1 MTIPRSDMRGAV
13 QLDHVSF
20 AYAGQSLRT
29 IDDVTLTIPAG
40 SHVAIVGPTGS
51 GKTTLGYLLARLY
64 DVDAGAIRFDGVDL
78 RDLGFATLSQ
88 MLGVV
93 SQEPYLLNA
102 SVAENLRF
110 VCPKATGADMIAA
123 AKVAQ
128 IHDHIAALP
137 EGYDTLV
144 GEGGFRF
151 SGGEKQR
158 LALARTILRDPPILL
173 LDEATSALDT
183 RTERAMPQA
192 LEPCIDLVGQFV
204 GLGIF
209 GFEVVELVAQRLTPG
224 ALVFGQIDRR
234 PGDRPKALGVAIG
247 EVGRDLDPLPAFA
260 GDGLRFGLQ
269 LVGDELL
276 QQRDILDPAPVVVLE
291 QIAQDD
297 AAGLLIDLDGDEAD
311 AAIRGADGVLRQHPA
326 DLIGLL
332 RPAMLDRLPDLLLAR
347 VVGGDG
353 EGHEL
358 IEGHLVLG
366 IGIEQSLRD
375 GDELEPLLDDG
386 GRDEEARGDL
396 LLGET
401 LIAQRPESP
410 ELVEGVKRRA
420 MGILGE
426 RVFFSRDFGP
436 GFADH
441 AGHRRGLVEALGLH
455 EKFERPVAA
464 TASGDLEHAG
474 LRAIGIENRSNVE
487 ALQETAAGDVL
498 GQLFDRDAGLRGG
511 RTPGLDPWHPTGF

>member
-1 MTIPRSDMRGAV
+1 MRGAV

-20 AYAGQSLRT
+20 AHAGQSLRA

-93 SQEPYLLNA
+93 SQEPDLLNA

-183 RTERAMPQA
+183 RTERAMSQA
-192 LEPCIDLVGQFV
+192 LDALAKGRTTIT
-204 GLGIF
+204 I
-209 GFEVVELVAQRLTPG
+209 AHRLSTMAATRSGVMSSLSFTRASDPLSRRAARG
-224 ALVFGQIDRR
+224 RGRAR
-234 PGDRPKALGVAIG
+234 PG
-247 EVGRDLDPLPAFA
+247 
-260 GDGLRFGLQ
+260 
-269 LVGDELL
+269 
-276 QQRDILDPAPVVVLE
+276 
-291 QIAQDD
+291 
-297 AAGLLIDLDGDEAD
+297 
-311 AAIRGADGVLRQHPA
+311 
-326 DLIGLL
+326 
-332 RPAMLDRLPDLLLAR
+332 
-347 VVGGDG
+347 
-353 EGHEL
+353 
-358 IEGHLVLG
+358 
-366 IGIEQSLRD
+366 
-375 GDELEPLLDDG
+375 
-386 GRDEEARGDL
+386 
-396 LLGET
+396 
-401 LIAQRPESP
+401 
-410 ELVEGVKRRA
+410 
-420 MGILGE
+420 
-426 RVFFSRDFGP
+426 
-436 GFADH
+436 
-441 AGHRRGLVEALGLH
+441 
-455 EKFERPVAA
+455 
-464 TASGDLEHAG
+464 
-474 LRAIGIENRSNVE
+474 
-487 ALQETAAGDVL
+487 
-498 GQLFDRDAGLRGG
+498 
-511 RTPGLDPWHPTGF
+511 